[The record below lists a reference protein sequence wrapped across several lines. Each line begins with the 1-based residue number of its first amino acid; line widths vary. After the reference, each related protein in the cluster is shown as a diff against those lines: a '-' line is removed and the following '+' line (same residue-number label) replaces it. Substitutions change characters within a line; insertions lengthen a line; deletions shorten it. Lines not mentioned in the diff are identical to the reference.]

1 MIKASLIASLLSTP
15 SSSGAELKA
24 LPDSVE
30 WLEVRSD
37 LVGDLNPEWLR
48 NHFKGRLLYAL
59 RSQAEGGNYSDST
72 SQRHRRLETAAH
84 FYDRVELEG
93 NTDFSQDLLDQI
105 PFEKRCASWHGAA
118 SDLAEL
124 KSRFEQ
130 LSSVPAAVYKVVTRA
145 AKISDEFTPLSLL
158 KALGRSDTIAYSSG
172 PLGFWSRLVA
182 LQLGAP
188 AIFGLVPQGDVIP
201 TEPTTKKLIDDYGL
215 PGLRPI
221 SQIFAIIGNP
231 IFHSLSPRLH
241 NAAYRAMNYP
251 ALFLPLQVESFDE
264 FWQEVVCS
272 RVLDSLGLPINGMT
286 VASPHKEAALLTAKM
301 ISPMARQAESANILV
316 RHNGWWKADTTDPE
330 VIYMA
335 SRERSIQVKHKRAA
349 VIGCGG
355 AGRAIAAALVQS
367 GAGVT
372 LINRGSERG
381 QHASE
386 LLGLPYLPLPDFNAR
401 GYDIVVNATPVG
413 RDSDEV
419 PFNLETLDDEVV
431 VIDLVYGARP
441 TPLVGSTLAREQIA
455 IDGRDVL
462 LTQVLQQFRLMT
474 GKEMPATLACEKLG
488 RRPTN
493 GGPLNTVQA
502 VVQPGATDLATGVI

>member
-1 MIKASLIASLLSTP
+1 MIKASLIASLLSPP
-15 SSSGAELKA
+15 SSSGAELRA

-48 NHFKGRLLYAL
+48 DHFKGRLLYAL
-59 RSQAEGGNYSDST
+59 RSQAEGGQSEDST
-72 SQRHRRLETAAH
+72 SERRRRLSSAAH
-84 FYDRVELEG
+84 HYDRIELEG
-93 NTDFSQDLLDQI
+93 SRDLSLELLAQI
-105 PFEKRCASWHGAA
+105 APDKRCVSWYGAA
-118 SDLAEL
+118 RDLPDL
-124 KSRFEQ
+124 MNRFER
-130 LSSVPAAVYKVVTRA
+130 LSSVPASVYKLVTTA
-145 AKISDEFTPLSLL
+145 AKMSDEFIPLLLL
-158 KALGRSDTIAYSSG
+158 KALGRSDTIAFASG
-172 PLGFWSRLVA
+172 PLGFWSRLAA

-188 AIFGLVPQGDVIP
+188 AIFGPVPQGRALP
-201 TEPTTKKLIDDYGL
+201 TEPTINKLIDDYGL
-215 PGLRPI
+215 PGLSPV
-221 SQIFAIIGNP
+221 SEIFAIIGSP

-241 NAAYRAMNYP
+241 NAAYRAMDYP

-264 FWQEVVCS
+264 FWRDVVCS
-272 RVLDSLGLPINGMT
+272 RVLDSLGFPINGMT
-286 VASPHKEAALLTAKM
+286 VASPHKEAALLAAKM
-301 ISPMARQAESANILV
+301 ISPMSRQAESANILV

-335 SRERSIQVKHKRAA
+335 SRERGVQVRDKRAA

-386 LLGLPYLPLPDFNAR
+386 LLGLPYLPLPDFDAG

-419 PFNLETLDDEVV
+419 PFDLETMNDEVV

-441 TPLVGSTLAREQIA
+441 TPLVGSTIARERIA

-462 LTQVLQQFRLMT
+462 LTQVLHQFRLMT
-474 GKEMPATLACEKLG
+474 GKDMPATLAGEKLA
-488 RRPTN
+488 RPPSN
-493 GGPLNTVQA
+493 VKQTVSLRH
-502 VVQPGATDLATGVI
+502 VGA

>member
-1 MIKASLIASLLSTP
+1 MIKASLIASLLSPP
-15 SSSGAELKA
+15 SSGGAELEA

-59 RSQAEGGNYSDST
+59 RSRAEGGHYSDST
-72 SQRHRRLETAAH
+72 SQRHHRLETSAPY
-84 FYDRVELEG
+84 YDRVELEA
-93 NTDFSQDLLDQI
+93 SRDLTPGILDLI
-105 PFEKRCASWHGAA
+105 APDKRCVSWHGAA
-118 SDLAEL
+118 RDLPEL
-124 KSRFEQ
+124 KNRFEQ
-130 LSSVPAAVYKVVTRA
+130 LSSVPAAVYKLVTTA
-145 AKISDEFTPLSLL
+145 ATMRDEFTPLSLL
-158 KALGRSDTIAYSSG
+158 KALGRSDTVAYSSG

-188 AIFGLVPQGDVIP
+188 AIFGLVPQGAVIP
-201 TEPTTKKLIDDYGL
+201 TEPTINKLIDDYGL
-215 PGLRPI
+215 PGLRPV
-221 SQIFAIIGNP
+221 SEIFAIIGNP

-264 FWQEVVCS
+264 FWQGVVCS
-272 RVLDSLGLPINGMT
+272 RVLDSLGFPLNGMT
-286 VASPHKEAALLTAKM
+286 VASPHKEAALLRAKM
-301 ISPMARQAESANILV
+301 ISPMSRQAESANILV

-330 VIYMA
+330 VVYMA
-335 SRERSIQVKHKRAA
+335 SRERSVQVRHKRAA

-372 LINRGSERG
+372 LINRGFERG

-386 LLGLPYLPLPDFNAR
+386 LLGLPYLPLPGFNAG

-419 PFNLETLDDEVV
+419 PFNLATLNDEVV

-441 TPLVGSTLAREQIA
+441 TPLVDTTLAREQIA

-462 LTQVLQQFRLMT
+462 LTQVLHQFRMMT
-474 GKEMPATLACEKLG
+474 GKEMPPTLAGQKLG
-488 RRPTN
+488 RRPQN
-493 GGPLNTVQA
+493 GQPLDAVQA
-502 VVQPGATDLATGVI
+502 VVKQGAKDLTTGGI

>member
-1 MIKASLIASLLSTP
+1 MIKASLIASLLSPPHP
-15 SSSGAELKA
+15 SGKELRA
-24 LPDSVE
+24 VPESVD
-30 WLEVRSD
+30 WLEVRAD
-37 LVGDLNPEWLR
+37 LVGDLDPEWLR
-48 NHFKGRLLYAL
+48 SHFKGRLLYAL
-59 RSQAEGGNYSDST
+59 RSQEEGGESADSLE
-72 SQRHRRLETAAH
+72 QRHHRLAAASRY
-84 FYDRVELEG
+84 YDRVELEASR
-93 NTDFSQDLLDQI
+93 DFSPELLAQI
-105 PFEKRCASWHGAA
+105 TPEKRCVSWYGAA
-118 SDLAEL
+118 CDLSEL
-124 KSRFEQ
+124 KIRFEE
-130 LSSVPAAVYKVVTRA
+130 LSSIPAALYKMVTTA
-145 AKISDEFTPLSLL
+145 ARMKDEFTPLALL
-158 KALGRSDTIAYSSG
+158 KALGRSDTVAYSSG

-188 AIFGLVPQGDVIP
+188 AIFGLVPQGTPIP
-201 TEPTTKKLIDDYGL
+201 TEPTVIKLIDDYGL
-215 PGLRPI
+215 PGVRPV
-221 SQIFAIIGNP
+221 SEIFAIIGLP

-241 NAAYRAMNYP
+241 NAAYRVMNYP

-264 FWQEVVCS
+264 FWQEVVCA
-272 RVLDSLGLPINGMT
+272 RVFDSLGFPLNGMT
-286 VASPHKEAALLTAKM
+286 VASPHKEAALVTAKM

-335 SRERSIQVKHKRAA
+335 SRERSVDVRHKRAA

-386 LLGLPYLPLPDFNAR
+386 LLGLPYLPLPGFNAG

-419 PFNLETLDDEVV
+419 PFDLKTLNTDVV

-441 TPLVGSTLAREQIA
+441 TPLVGSTLAREQVA

-462 LTQVLQQFRLMT
+462 LTQVLHQFRLMT
-474 GKEMPATLACEKLG
+474 GKDMPATVAGEKLG
-488 RRPTN
+488 RDRM
-493 GGPLNTVQA
+493 L
-502 VVQPGATDLATGVI
+502 